1 MPNLSNLSLKFMLF
15 FTILCII
22 FLLRYIIISDVN
34 NNTDISEID
43 LLSEYN
49 LSKNKLKN
57 KNKKEDN
64 LSDKF
69 NIKEFDFINDNI
81 IIHNK
86 FKTELLDYQNDKCL
100 VQSRI
105 EQLQKEKELEF
116 TKSFQKNIEAE
127 TKQHLINDILNI
139 QEDIRSL
146 KLLFKE
152 DLNNIINDINENI
165 LTSEDKEQIIKII
178 ISEIQKTKKQF
189 LLQNQEQ
196 VNIQEHQKK
205 NKLLQQKLNILEKK
219 LKIYNQLFNTDT
231 GNGK

>member
-1 MPNLSNLSLKFMLF
+1 MSNLSNLSLKFMLF

-22 FLLRYIIISDVN
+22 FLLRYIIMSDVN
-34 NNTDISEID
+34 NDMDISEID

-100 VQSRI
+100 AQSRI

-146 KLLFKE
+146 KLLFK
-152 DLNNIINDINENI
+152 DDINNIINDINENL
-165 LTSEDKEQIIKII
+165 LTSGDKEEIIKII

-189 LLQNQEQ
+189 SLHNKEQ
-196 VNIQEHQKK
+196 KNILEQQKK

-219 LKIYNQLFNTDT
+219 LNIYNQLFN
-231 GNGK
+231 K

>member
-1 MPNLSNLSLKFMLF
+1 MLF

-22 FLLRYIIISDVN
+22 FLLGYIIKLDVN
-34 NNTDISEID
+34 NNTEISKIDI
-43 LLSEYN
+43 LSEYN
-49 LSKNKLKN
+49 LSKNKL

-100 VQSRI
+100 VKSHI

-116 TKSFQKNIEAE
+116 TKSFQKNIKVK

-139 QEDIRSL
+139 QEDICSL

-152 DLNNIINDINENI
+152 DINNIINDINKNM

-189 LLQNQEQ
+189 SLQNQEQ
-196 VNIQEHQKK
+196 INILEHQKK

>member
-1 MPNLSNLSLKFMLF
+1 MSNLSLKFMLF

-22 FLLRYIIISDVN
+22 FLLGYISDVN
-34 NNTDISEID
+34 NNTEISEID
-43 LLSEYN
+43 LLSEYT

-86 FKTELLDYQNDKCL
+86 FKTELLDYQTDKCL
-100 VQSRI
+100 VQSHI

-116 TKSFQKNIEAE
+116 TKSFQKNIEVE
-127 TKQHLINDILNI
+127 TKQHLMNDILNI

-146 KLLFKE
+146 KLLFK
-152 DLNNIINDINENI
+152 DDINNIINDINENI
-165 LTSEDKEQIIKII
+165 LTSQDKEQIIKII
-178 ISEIQKTKKQF
+178 TSEIQKTKKQF
-189 LLQNQEQ
+189 SLQNEEQ
-196 VNIQEHQKK
+196 INIPEHQKK

-219 LKIYNQLFNTDT
+219 LKIYNQLFKKNIY
-231 GNGK
+231 

>member
-1 MPNLSNLSLKFMLF
+1 MSNLSNISLKFMLF

-22 FLLRYIIISDVN
+22 FLLGYIIKLDVN
-34 NNTDISEID
+34 NNTEISKIDI
-43 LLSEYN
+43 LSEYN
-49 LSKNKLKN
+49 LSKNKL

-100 VQSRI
+100 VKSHI

-116 TKSFQKNIEAE
+116 TKSFQKNIKVK

-152 DLNNIINDINENI
+152 DINNIINDINKNM

-189 LLQNQEQ
+189 SLQNQEQ
-196 VNIQEHQKK
+196 INILEHQKK
-205 NKLLQQKLNILEKK
+205 NKLLQQKLNILKKK
-219 LKIYNQLFNTDT
+219 LKIYNKLFNTDT

>member
-1 MPNLSNLSLKFMLF
+1 MSNFSNISLKFMLF

-22 FLLRYIIISDVN
+22 FLLGYIIKLDVN
-34 NNTDISEID
+34 NNTEMSKIDI
-43 LLSEYN
+43 LSEYN
-49 LSKNKLKN
+49 LSKNKL

-100 VQSRI
+100 VKSHI
-105 EQLQKEKELEF
+105 EQVQKEKELEF
-116 TKSFQKNIEAE
+116 TKSFQKNIKVK

-139 QEDIRSL
+139 QEDLRSL

-152 DLNNIINDINENI
+152 DINNIINDINKNM

-189 LLQNQEQ
+189 SLQNQEQ
-196 VNIQEHQKK
+196 INILEHQKK
-205 NKLLQQKLNILEKK
+205 NKLLQQKLNILKKK
-219 LKIYNQLFNTDT
+219 LKIYNKLFN
-231 GNGK
+231 K

>member
-1 MPNLSNLSLKFMLF
+1 MSNLSLKFMLF

-22 FLLRYIIISDVN
+22 FLLGYISYVN
-34 NNTDISEID
+34 NNTEISEID
-43 LLSEYN
+43 LLSEYT
-49 LSKNKLKN
+49 LSKNKLKNKN

-86 FKTELLDYQNDKCL
+86 FKTELLDYQTDKCL
-100 VQSRI
+100 VQSHI

-116 TKSFQKNIEAE
+116 TKSFQKNIEVE
-127 TKQHLINDILNI
+127 TKQHLMNDILNI

-146 KLLFKE
+146 KLLFK
-152 DLNNIINDINENI
+152 DDINNIINDINENI
-165 LTSEDKEQIIKII
+165 LTSQDKEQIIKII
-178 ISEIQKTKKQF
+178 TSEIQKTKKQF
-189 LLQNQEQ
+189 SLQNEEQ
-196 VNIQEHQKK
+196 INIAEHQKK

-219 LKIYNQLFNTDT
+219 LKIYNQLFKKNIY
-231 GNGK
+231 

>member
-100 VQSRI
+100 IQSRI

-231 GNGK
+231 SNGK

>member
-1 MPNLSNLSLKFMLF
+1 MSNFSNISLKFMLF

-22 FLLRYIIISDVN
+22 FLLGYIIKLDVN
-34 NNTDISEID
+34 NNTEMSKIDI
-43 LLSEYN
+43 LSEYN
-49 LSKNKLKN
+49 LSKNKL

-100 VQSRI
+100 VKSHI
-105 EQLQKEKELEF
+105 EQLQKDKELEF
-116 TKSFQKNIEAE
+116 TKSFQKNIEVK
-127 TKQHLINDILNI
+127 TKQHLIHDILNI

-152 DLNNIINDINENI
+152 DINNIINDINKNM

-189 LLQNQEQ
+189 SLQNQEQ
-196 VNIQEHQKK
+196 INILEHQKK
-205 NKLLQQKLNILEKK
+205 NKLLQQKLNILKKK
-219 LKIYNQLFNTDT
+219 LKIYNKLFN
-231 GNGK
+231 K

>member
-1 MPNLSNLSLKFMLF
+1 MLF

-22 FLLRYIIISDVN
+22 FLLGYISNVN
-34 NNTDISEID
+34 NNTEISEID
-43 LLSEYN
+43 LLSEYT

-86 FKTELLDYQNDKCL
+86 FKTELLDYQTDKCL
-100 VQSRI
+100 VQSHI

-116 TKSFQKNIEAE
+116 TKSFQKNIEVE
-127 TKQHLINDILNI
+127 TKQHLMNDILNI

-146 KLLFKE
+146 KLLFK
-152 DLNNIINDINENI
+152 DDINNIINDINENI
-165 LTSEDKEQIIKII
+165 LTSQDKEQIIKII
-178 ISEIQKTKKQF
+178 TSEIQKTKKQF
-189 LLQNQEQ
+189 SLQNEEQ
-196 VNIQEHQKK
+196 INIPEHQKK

-219 LKIYNQLFNTDT
+219 LKIYNQLFKKNIY
-231 GNGK
+231 

>member
-1 MPNLSNLSLKFMLF
+1 MSNLSNISLKFMLF

-22 FLLRYIIISDVN
+22 FLLGYIIKLDVN
-34 NNTDISEID
+34 NNTEISKIDI
-43 LLSEYN
+43 LSEYN
-49 LSKNKLKN
+49 LSKNKL

-100 VQSRI
+100 VKSHI

-116 TKSFQKNIEAE
+116 TKSFQKNIKVK

-152 DLNNIINDINENI
+152 DINNIINDINKNM

-189 LLQNQEQ
+189 SLQNQEQ
-196 VNIQEHQKK
+196 INILEHQKK
-205 NKLLQQKLNILEKK
+205 NKLLQQKLNILKKK
-219 LKIYNQLFNTDT
+219 LKIYNKLFN
-231 GNGK
+231 K

>member
-1 MPNLSNLSLKFMLF
+1 MSNLSLKFSLF

-22 FLLRYIIISDVN
+22 FLLGYIIKSDVKYN
-34 NNTDISEID
+34 SEISEID

-81 IIHNK
+81 VIHNK

-100 VQSRI
+100 VQSHM

-116 TKSFQKNIEAE
+116 TKTFQKNIEAE
-127 TKQHLINDILNI
+127 TKQHLINDISN
-139 QEDIRSL
+139 
-146 KLLFKE
+146 
-152 DLNNIINDINENI
+152 
-165 LTSEDKEQIIKII
+165 T
-178 ISEIQKTKKQF
+178 QKNYSKKP
-189 LLQNQEQ
+189 
-196 VNIQEHQKK
+196 
-205 NKLLQQKLNILEKK
+205 
-219 LKIYNQLFNTDT
+219 
-231 GNGK
+231 

>member
-1 MPNLSNLSLKFMLF
+1 MSNLSNISLKFMLF

-22 FLLRYIIISDVN
+22 FLLRYIIKLDVN
-34 NNTDISEID
+34 NNTEMSKIDI
-43 LLSEYN
+43 LSEYN
-49 LSKNKLKN
+49 LSKNKL

-100 VQSRI
+100 VKSHI

-116 TKSFQKNIEAE
+116 TKSFQKNIKVK

-152 DLNNIINDINENI
+152 DINNIINDINKNM

-189 LLQNQEQ
+189 SLQNQEQ
-196 VNIQEHQKK
+196 INILEHQKK
-205 NKLLQQKLNILEKK
+205 NKLLQQKLNILKKK
-219 LKIYNQLFNTDT
+219 LKIYNKLFN
-231 GNGK
+231 K

>member
-1 MPNLSNLSLKFMLF
+1 MSNLSLKFMLF

-22 FLLRYIIISDVN
+22 FLLGYIIISDVN
-34 NNTDISEID
+34 NNTEISEID
-43 LLSEYN
+43 LLSEYT

-86 FKTELLDYQNDKCL
+86 FKTELLDYQTDKCL
-100 VQSRI
+100 VQSHI

-116 TKSFQKNIEAE
+116 TKSFQKNIEVE
-127 TKQHLINDILNI
+127 TKQHLMNDILNI

-146 KLLFKE
+146 KLLFK
-152 DLNNIINDINENI
+152 DDINNIINDINENI
-165 LTSEDKEQIIKII
+165 LTSQDKEQIIKII
-178 ISEIQKTKKQF
+178 TSEIQKTKKQF
-189 LLQNQEQ
+189 SLQNEEQ
-196 VNIQEHQKK
+196 INILEHQKK

-219 LKIYNQLFNTDT
+219 LKIYNQLFKKNIY
-231 GNGK
+231 

>member
-1 MPNLSNLSLKFMLF
+1 MSNLSLKFSLF

-22 FLLRYIIISDVN
+22 FLLGYIIKSDVKYN
-34 NNTDISEID
+34 SEISEID

-81 IIHNK
+81 VIHNK

-100 VQSRI
+100 VQSHM

-116 TKSFQKNIEAE
+116 TKTFQKNIEAE
-127 TKQHLINDILNI
+127 TKQHLINDISNI

-146 KLLFKE
+146 KLLFK
-152 DLNNIINDINENI
+152 DDINNIINDINENI
-165 LTSEDKEQIIKII
+165 LTSQDKKQIIKII
-178 ISEIQKTKKQF
+178 ISEINKTKKQF
-189 LLQNQEQ
+189 SLQNQEQ
-196 VNIQEHQKK
+196 INILEHTKK

-219 LKIYNQLFNTDT
+219 LKIYNKIFNT
-231 GNGK
+231 GNDK

>member
-1 MPNLSNLSLKFMLF
+1 MLF

-22 FLLRYIIISDVN
+22 FLLGYIIKLDIN
-34 NNTDISEID
+34 NNTEISKIDI
-43 LLSEYN
+43 LSEYN
-49 LSKNKLKN
+49 LSKNKL

-100 VQSRI
+100 VKSRI

-116 TKSFQKNIEAE
+116 TKSFQKNIKVK

-152 DLNNIINDINENI
+152 DINNIINDINKNM

-189 LLQNQEQ
+189 SLQNQEQ
-196 VNIQEHQKK
+196 INILEHQKK
-205 NKLLQQKLNILEKK
+205 NKLLQQKLNILKKK
-219 LKIYNQLFNTDT
+219 LKIYNKLFNTDT

>member
-1 MPNLSNLSLKFMLF
+1 M
-15 FTILCII
+15 
-22 FLLRYIIISDVN
+22 SDVN
-34 NNTDISEID
+34 NDMDISEID

-100 VQSRI
+100 AQSRI

-146 KLLFKE
+146 KLLFK
-152 DLNNIINDINENI
+152 DDINNIINDINENL
-165 LTSEDKEQIIKII
+165 LTSGDKEEIIKII

-189 LLQNQEQ
+189 SLHNKEQ
-196 VNIQEHQKK
+196 KNILEQQKK

-219 LKIYNQLFNTDT
+219 LNIYNQLFN
-231 GNGK
+231 K

>member
-1 MPNLSNLSLKFMLF
+1 MSNLSLKFSLF

-22 FLLRYIIISDVN
+22 FLLGYIIKSDVKY
-34 NNTDISEID
+34 DSEISEID

-81 IIHNK
+81 VIHNK

-100 VQSRI
+100 VQSQR

-127 TKQHLINDILNI
+127 TKQHLMNDILAI
-139 QEDIRSL
+139 QGDIRSL

-152 DLNNIINDINENI
+152 DINNIINDINENI
-165 LTSEDKEQIIKII
+165 LTSADKKQIIKII
-178 ISEIQKTKKQF
+178 TLEIQKTKKQF
-189 LLQNQEQ
+189 LLQNQDQ
-196 VNIQEHQKK
+196 INIPEYQKK
-205 NKLLQQKLNILEKK
+205 NKLLHQKLSILEKK
-219 LKIYNQLFNTDT
+219 LKIYNKLFNTDT
-231 GNGK
+231 GK

>member
-1 MPNLSNLSLKFMLF
+1 MSNLSLKFMLF

-22 FLLRYIIISDVN
+22 FLLGYISNVN
-34 NNTDISEID
+34 NNTEISEID
-43 LLSEYN
+43 LLSEYT

-86 FKTELLDYQNDKCL
+86 FKTELLDYQTDKCL
-100 VQSRI
+100 VQSHI

-116 TKSFQKNIEAE
+116 TKSFQKNIEVE
-127 TKQHLINDILNI
+127 TKQHLMNDILNI

-146 KLLFKE
+146 KLLFK
-152 DLNNIINDINENI
+152 DDINNIINDINENI
-165 LTSEDKEQIIKII
+165 LTSQDKEQIIKII
-178 ISEIQKTKKQF
+178 TSEIQKTKKQF
-189 LLQNQEQ
+189 SLQNEEQ
-196 VNIQEHQKK
+196 INIPEHQKK

-219 LKIYNQLFNTDT
+219 LKIYNQLFKKNIY
-231 GNGK
+231 

>member
-1 MPNLSNLSLKFMLF
+1 MSK
-15 FTILCII
+15 I
-22 FLLRYIIISDVN
+22 
-34 NNTDISEID
+34 DI
-43 LLSEYN
+43 LSEYN
-49 LSKNKLKN
+49 LSKNKL

-100 VQSRI
+100 VKSHI
-105 EQLQKEKELEF
+105 EQLQKDKELEF
-116 TKSFQKNIEAE
+116 TKSFQKNIEVK
-127 TKQHLINDILNI
+127 TKQHLIHDILNI

-152 DLNNIINDINENI
+152 DINNIINDINKNM

-189 LLQNQEQ
+189 SLQNQEQ
-196 VNIQEHQKK
+196 INILEHQKK
-205 NKLLQQKLNILEKK
+205 NKLLQQKLNILKKK
-219 LKIYNQLFNTDT
+219 LKIYNKLFN
-231 GNGK
+231 K

>member
-1 MPNLSNLSLKFMLF
+1 MLF

-22 FLLRYIIISDVN
+22 FLLGYIIKLDVN
-34 NNTDISEID
+34 NNTEISKIDI
-43 LLSEYN
+43 LSEYN
-49 LSKNKLKN
+49 LSKNKL

-100 VQSRI
+100 VKSHI

-116 TKSFQKNIEAE
+116 TKSFQKNIKVK

-152 DLNNIINDINENI
+152 DINNIINDINKNM

-189 LLQNQEQ
+189 SLQNQEQ
-196 VNIQEHQKK
+196 INILEHQKK
-205 NKLLQQKLNILEKK
+205 NKLLQQKLNILKKK
-219 LKIYNQLFNTDT
+219 LKIYNKLFN
-231 GNGK
+231 K

>member
-1 MPNLSNLSLKFMLF
+1 MSNFSNISLKFMLF

-22 FLLRYIIISDVN
+22 FLLGYIIKLDIN
-34 NNTDISEID
+34 NNTEISKIDI
-43 LLSEYN
+43 LSEYN
-49 LSKNKLKN
+49 LSKNKL

-100 VQSRI
+100 VKSHI

-116 TKSFQKNIEAE
+116 TKSFQKNIKVK

-152 DLNNIINDINENI
+152 DINNIINDINKNM

-189 LLQNQEQ
+189 SLQNQEQ
-196 VNIQEHQKK
+196 INILEHQKK
-205 NKLLQQKLNILEKK
+205 NKLLQQKLNILKKK
-219 LKIYNQLFNTDT
+219 LKIYNKLFN
-231 GNGK
+231 K

>member
-1 MPNLSNLSLKFMLF
+1 MSNLSNISLKFMLF

-22 FLLRYIIISDVN
+22 FLLGYIIKLDVN
-34 NNTDISEID
+34 NNTEISKIDI
-43 LLSEYN
+43 LSEYN
-49 LSKNKLKN
+49 LSKNKL

-100 VQSRI
+100 VKSHI

-116 TKSFQKNIEAE
+116 TKSFQKNIKVK

-139 QEDIRSL
+139 QEDICSL

-152 DLNNIINDINENI
+152 DINNIINDINKNM

-189 LLQNQEQ
+189 SLQNQEQ
-196 VNIQEHQKK
+196 INILEHQKK
-205 NKLLQQKLNILEKK
+205 NKLLQQKLNILKKK
-219 LKIYNQLFNTDT
+219 LKIYNKLFN
-231 GNGK
+231 K

>member
-1 MPNLSNLSLKFMLF
+1 MSNFSNISLKFMLF

-22 FLLRYIIISDVN
+22 FLLGYIIKLDIN
-34 NNTDISEID
+34 NNTEISKIDI
-43 LLSEYN
+43 LSEYN
-49 LSKNKLKN
+49 LSKNKL

-100 VQSRI
+100 VKSRI

-116 TKSFQKNIEAE
+116 TKSFQKNIKVK

-152 DLNNIINDINENI
+152 DINNIINDINKNM

-189 LLQNQEQ
+189 SLQNQEQ
-196 VNIQEHQKK
+196 INILEHQKK
-205 NKLLQQKLNILEKK
+205 NKLLQQKLNILKKK
-219 LKIYNQLFNTDT
+219 LKIYNKLFNTDT

>member
-1 MPNLSNLSLKFMLF
+1 MSNLSNISLKFMLF

-22 FLLRYIIISDVN
+22 FLLGYIIKLDIN
-34 NNTDISEID
+34 NNTEISKIDI
-43 LLSEYN
+43 LSEYN
-49 LSKNKLKN
+49 LSKNKL

-100 VQSRI
+100 VKSHI

-116 TKSFQKNIEAE
+116 TKSFQKNIKVK

-152 DLNNIINDINENI
+152 DINNIINDINKNM

-189 LLQNQEQ
+189 SLQNQEQ
-196 VNIQEHQKK
+196 INILEHQKK
-205 NKLLQQKLNILEKK
+205 NKLLQQKLNILKKK
-219 LKIYNQLFNTDT
+219 LKIYNKLFNTDT